1 MKLYV
6 VSTGS
11 KANCCILSA
20 DNGESVILD
29 AGVPIK
35 KVLPHIPDVHK
46 VAACVCTHEHSDH
59 SRAIK
64 DFALRGIPIVTSK
77 GTLDALGMNGNG
89 YEALKPVKLNNFTI
103 MPFGVEHDAA
113 EPFGFLIRYNPT
125 GETALYATD
134 TYYLR
139 YTFPNVNYWIIECN
153 YCDDLIDGE
162 TDAALRNRL
171 KESHM
176 SLNRLCDTLR
186 ANDLSSA
193 AKIVLVHLSDKR
205 SDEARMVQTIGD
217 FTGIKTIAADAGMSI
232 DLNLTP
238 F

>member
-1 MKLYV
+1 MRLYV

-11 KANCCILSA
+11 KANCYILSS

-29 AGVPIK
+29 AGVAFK

-46 VAACVCTHEHSDH
+46 VSACAVTHCHSDH
-59 SRAIK
+59 ARAIN
-64 DFALRGIPIVTSK
+64 DFTLRGIPIITSK
-77 GTLDALGMNGNG
+77 GTLDALESSGIG
-89 YEALKPVKLNNFTI
+89 YKPLQPVRRGGFTI
-103 MPFGVEHDAA
+103 MPFEVQHDAA

-125 GETALYATD
+125 GETVLYATD
-134 TYYLR
+134 TYYLK
-139 YTFPNVNYWIIECN
+139 YTFPGINYWIVECN
-153 YCDDLIDGE
+153 FCDDLIDGE

-176 SLNRLCDTLR
+176 SLNRLCDTLK
-186 ANDLSSA
+186 ANDLSHT

-205 SDEARMVQTIGD
+205 SDETRMVDTVSEL
-217 FTGIKTIAADAGMSI
+217 TGIETIAADAGMEI

>member
-1 MKLYV
+1 MRLYV

-11 KANCCILSA
+11 KANCYVLSA

-46 VAACVCTHEHSDH
+46 VVACMVTHEHSDH
-59 SRAIK
+59 ARAIR
-64 DFALRGIPIVTSK
+64 DFTLRGIPIIASK
-77 GTLDALGMNGNG
+77 GTLDAFGMNGKG
-89 YEALKPVKLNNFTI
+89 YEELKPVKLNSFTI
-103 MPFGVEHDAA
+103 MPFAVQHDAA

-125 GETALYATD
+125 GETVLYATD
-134 TYYLR
+134 TYYLK
-139 YTFPNVNYWIIECN
+139 YTFPNTNYWIIECN
-153 YCDDLIDGE
+153 FCDSLIDGE

-176 SLNRLCDTLR
+176 SLNRLCDTLK
-186 ANDLSSA
+186 ANDLSQT

-205 SDEARMVQTIGD
+205 SDETRMVQTVTDTTEIE
-217 FTGIKTIAADAGMSI
+217 TIAADADMDI

>member
-1 MKLYV
+1 MKLYA

-11 KANCCILSA
+11 KANCYILSA

-46 VAACVCTHEHSDH
+46 VTACAVTHCHADH
-59 SRAIK
+59 ARAIR
-64 DFALRGIPIVTSK
+64 DFTLRGIPIITSK
-77 GTLDALGMNGNG
+77 GTLDALGMNGKSH
-89 YEALKPVKLNNFTI
+89 EELKPVKLNSFTI
-103 MPFGVEHDAA
+103 MPFAVQHDAA

-125 GETALYATD
+125 GETVLYATD
-134 TYYLR
+134 TYYLK

-153 YCDDLIDGE
+153 FCDSLIDGE

-176 SLNRLCDTLR
+176 SLNRLCDTLK
-186 ANDLSSA
+186 ANDLSQTV
-193 AKIVLVHLSDKR
+193 KIVLVHLSDKR
-205 SDEARMVQTIGD
+205 SDEKRMVEAVNKL
-217 FTGIKTIAADAGMSI
+217 TGIETIAADADMEI
-232 DLNLTP
+232 ELNLTP

>member
-1 MKLYV
+1 MRLYV

-11 KANCCILSA
+11 KANCYILSA

-29 AGVPIK
+29 AGVAFK

-46 VAACVCTHEHSDH
+46 VVACAVTHCHADH
-59 SRAIK
+59 ARAIK
-64 DFALRGIPIVTSK
+64 DFTLRGIPIITSK
-77 GTLDALGMNGNG
+77 GTLDTIGMNGKG
-89 YEALKPVKLNNFTI
+89 YEELKPVKLNSFTI
-103 MPFGVEHDAA
+103 MPFAVQHDAA

-125 GETALYATD
+125 GETVLYATD
-134 TYYLR
+134 TYYLK
-139 YTFPNVNYWIIECN
+139 YTFPNVNYWIVECN
-153 YCDDLIDGE
+153 FCDDLIDGE

-176 SLNRLCDTLR
+176 SLNRLCDTLK
-186 ANDLSSA
+186 ANDLSTA

-205 SDEARMVQTIGD
+205 SDERRMVQTIGD
-217 FTGIKTIAADAGMSI
+217 LTGIETVAADAGMKI
-232 DLNLTP
+232 ELNLTP

>member
-1 MKLYV
+1 MRLYV

-11 KANCCILSA
+11 KANAYILSA
-20 DNGESVILD
+20 DDGECVILD
-29 AGVPIK
+29 AGVAYK

-46 VAACVCTHEHSDH
+46 VVACVCTHEHSDH
-59 SRAIK
+59 ARAIK
-64 DFALRGIPIVTSK
+64 DFTLHGIPIITSK
-77 GTLDALGMNGNG
+77 GTLDALGMNGKG
-89 YEALKPVKLNNFTI
+89 YEELKPVKLNSFTI
-103 MPFGVEHDAA
+103 MPFAVQHDAA

-125 GETALYATD
+125 GETILYATD
-134 TYYLR
+134 TYYLK

-153 YCDDLIDGE
+153 FCDDMIDGE

-176 SLNRLCDTLR
+176 SLDRLCDTLK
-186 ANDLSSA
+186 ANDLSQTV
-193 AKIVLVHLSDKR
+193 KIILVHLSDKR
-205 SDEARMVQTIGD
+205 SDENRMVQTVTNL
-217 FTGIKTIAADAGMSI
+217 TGIETIAADADMEI

>member
-1 MKLYV
+1 MRLYV

-11 KANCCILSA
+11 KANAYILSA
-20 DNGESVILD
+20 DDGECVILD
-29 AGVPIK
+29 AGVAYK

-46 VAACVCTHEHSDH
+46 VVACAVTHCHADH
-59 SRAIK
+59 ARAIK
-64 DFALRGIPIVTSK
+64 DFTLHGIPIITSK
-77 GTLDALGMNGNG
+77 GTLDALGMNGKG
-89 YEALKPVKLNNFTI
+89 YEELKPVKLNSFTI
-103 MPFGVEHDAA
+103 MPFAVQHDAA

-153 YCDDLIDGE
+153 FCDSLIDGE

-176 SLNRLCDTLR
+176 SLNRLCDTLK
-186 ANDLSSA
+186 ANDLSQT
-193 AKIVLVHLSDKR
+193 AKIVLVHLSDRR
-205 SDEARMVQTIGD
+205 SDETRMVQTVND
-217 FTGIKTIAADAGMSI
+217 LTGIETVAADNGMDI
-232 DLNLTP
+232 KLNLTP

>member
-1 MKLYV
+1 MRLYV

-11 KANCCILSA
+11 KANAYILSA
-20 DNGESVILD
+20 DDGECVILD

-46 VAACVCTHEHSDH
+46 IVACAISHEHADH
-59 SRAIK
+59 ARAIK
-64 DFALRGIPIVTSK
+64 DFTLHGIPIITSK
-77 GTLDALGMNGNG
+77 GTLDALGMNGKG
-89 YEALKPVKLNNFTI
+89 YEELKPVKLNSFTI
-103 MPFGVEHDAA
+103 MPFAVQHDAA
-113 EPFGFLIRYNPT
+113 EPFGFLIRYNQT

-134 TYYLR
+134 TYYLK
-139 YTFPNVNYWIIECN
+139 YTFPNVNYWIVECN
-153 YCDDLIDGE
+153 YCDSLIDGE

-176 SLNRLCDTLR
+176 SLDRLCDTLK
-186 ANDLSSA
+186 ANDLSQT

-205 SDEARMVQTIGD
+205 SDEVRMVQTIGD
-217 FTGIKTIAADAGMSI
+217 LTGIETVAADADMEI

>member
-1 MKLYV
+1 MRLYV

-11 KANCCILSA
+11 KANCYILSA

-29 AGVPIK
+29 AGVAFK

-46 VAACVCTHEHSDH
+46 VAACAVTHCHADH
-59 SRAIK
+59 ARAIK
-64 DFALRGIPIVTSK
+64 DFAMRGIPIITSK
-77 GTLDALGMNGNG
+77 GTLDALGMNGKG
-89 YEALKPVKLNNFTI
+89 YEELKPVKLNSFTI
-103 MPFGVEHDAA
+103 MPFAVQHDAA

-125 GETALYATD
+125 GETVLYATD
-134 TYYLR
+134 TYYLK

-153 YCDDLIDGE
+153 FCDSLIDGE

-176 SLNRLCDTLR
+176 SLNRLCDTLK
-186 ANDLSSA
+186 ANDLSQTV
-193 AKIVLVHLSDKR
+193 KIVLVHLSDRR
-205 SDEARMVQTIGD
+205 SDETRMVQTVTD
-217 FTGIKTIAADAGMSI
+217 TTGIETIAADADMEI
-232 DLNLTP
+232 ELNLTP